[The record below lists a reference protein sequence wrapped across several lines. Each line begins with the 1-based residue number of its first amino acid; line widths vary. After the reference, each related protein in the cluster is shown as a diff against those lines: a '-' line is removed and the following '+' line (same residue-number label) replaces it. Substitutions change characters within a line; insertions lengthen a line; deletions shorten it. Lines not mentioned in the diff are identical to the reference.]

1 MQKKARR
8 GYATAYRIALVDDD
22 QVLLD
27 RICHLTAMESEKHGW
42 DFSLHR
48 FSGPEEM
55 DSLYYDAF
63 LLDISMPYLDGIA
76 LALRIR
82 DSGSACP
89 ILFVSSVESRVFEAL
104 RAQPV
109 RKTHLAEELPEALR
123 AMVEKIQEI
132 MSNTLTVTCDRNT
145 IVIPVHKLLY
155 IESINKIQHI
165 VTAERTYK
173 VYSSMDYFSGELIK
187 KGFYRPHRSYL
198 VNLDAITRVE
208 KHDAIISNGDRI
220 PITRTQVEE
229 IKKQLEKRFFS

>member
-1 MQKKARR
+1 
-8 GYATAYRIALVDDD
+8 
-22 QVLLD
+22 
-27 RICHLTAMESEKHGW
+27 MESEKHGW
-42 DFSLHR
+42 DLSLHR

-82 DSGSACP
+82 DTGSACP

-104 RAQPV
+104 RAQPLRFV

-123 AMVEKIQEI
+123 AMVDKIQEI

-145 IVIPVHKLLY
+145 IVIPIHKLLY
-155 IESINKIQHI
+155 IESINKTQRI
-165 VTAERTYK
+165 VTAEKEYK
-173 VYSSMDYFSGELIK
+173 VYASMDYFTGELIK

-198 VNLDAITRVE
+198 VNLDAVARVE
-208 KHDAIISNGDRI
+208 KHDAIITNGDHI
-220 PITRTQVEE
+220 PISRTQVEE
-229 IKKQLEKRFFS
+229 IKKQLERRFFS